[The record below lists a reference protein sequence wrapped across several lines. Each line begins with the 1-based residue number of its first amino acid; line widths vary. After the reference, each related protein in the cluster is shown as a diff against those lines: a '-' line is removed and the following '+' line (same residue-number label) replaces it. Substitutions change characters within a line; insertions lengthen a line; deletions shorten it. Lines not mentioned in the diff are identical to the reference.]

1 MTAKRI
7 TFSFFAA
14 VVVLLLGTVQVF
26 SMGDVSVEVADRT
39 GFAAAT
45 LDDGTIIQYIGD
57 LNTTYG
63 PSGSGVFDSFVRL
76 QADGTE
82 KGYNTDGVREFDTK
96 AGAFTHAIKL
106 SQIPT
111 VIIGDKLYWEFWS
124 DINDSD
130 STPLISLDDFELY
143 LTTDPNMTGYPFT
156 GLATKIYDYTTVNNG
171 FFVTI
176 HDVNQGS
183 GRGDLRYLV
192 PQDSFDLGNCNYGN
206 PACTK
211 YVVLY
216 SKWGGKSASYN
227 SDGGFEEWKVKKYP
241 ILQVSK
247 TISGAYD
254 TPVTWKIT
262 KDKDATYNLFSG
274 ESVVHGYSV
283 KVEPTLG
290 APVNTKVSGTI
301 TILGDP
307 KSPVNANL
315 VDLFNGL
322 SATILSCSVP
332 KNGDGTYTIAKGA
345 TVTCS
350 YSLGLAAPV
359 DGTNI
364 ARASYSSSG
373 VTLVFQGEADIL
385 KAAYVETL
393 TGNPTIHV
401 TDTNGK
407 TWSTSLPPA
416 VNTWTYTRTFA
427 CDADKGT
434 LVNTAAITET
444 GQSDTAT
451 VVVNCF
457 KPTVTKTADEFYSRY
472 FEWDIDKSVS
482 PADWDLFS
490 GESGTSKYTVVLDQ
504 TGFYENDWQ
513 VKGSITIANPHP
525 SRAAELT
532 QVVDNAGGITGVV
545 NCPALTVPAGGSLVC
560 TYDTG
565 KQNAKNANPFGAVN
579 TATATQQLYDFD
591 VNGVGAKDGTKDYSG
606 TAAID
611 FNGAV
616 VTLVDDEATV
626 SDTFAGSLGTFS
638 GDKTFTYTRTFT
650 CDADEGT
657 HNNTASFVTN
667 DTPLTGSDSASV
679 TVDCFDLSVSKT
691 ADEFFTRDYTWSI
704 DKVVDK
710 PGPITVPPGGS
721 VTLNY
726 SVVVDVVSW
735 TDNDWQ
741 VKGNITINNSHPSR
755 AADLTQVADIAGGIT
770 GAVTCPAMSV
780 PAGGSLVCS
789 YDTGKQNS
797 ANLNPFGAVNTATAT
812 QQLYTFDD
820 KLAATLDGTK
830 DYSGTA
836 PIDFS
841 GATVNYVDE
850 EVTVTDSYAGV
861 LGTCS
866 AGSAPCTFNYSRTVS
881 VDALFCGT
889 MTVDNTA
896 TFTTNDTKTTGSD
909 SVSVDIEVPCLG
921 CTPGFWQGG
930 AGSVLWD
937 EVNDPQWVYGGVNPY
952 IHTTLFNDFFN
963 AVTDS
968 RLNGYSMY
976 ALVSSGGGSDW
987 AVKAGR
993 DMVAA
998 YLNESAFPDAYPA
1011 GSLADLLSMWYAAVG
1026 GGDAGLSAFHTLV
1039 GGWNSPVSP
1048 GYCPLP

>member
-7 TFSFFAA
+7 AFSVFAA
-14 VVVLLLGTVQVF
+14 VVVLLLGSVQVF
-26 SMGDVSVEVADRT
+26 SMSDVSVEVADRT

-45 LDDGTIIQYIGD
+45 LEDGTIIQYIGD

-76 QADGTE
+76 QKDGTE
-82 KGYNTDGVREFDTK
+82 RGYNTDGVREFDTK

-130 STPLISLDDFELY
+130 STPKISLDDFELY

-156 GLATKIYDYTTVNNG
+156 GLATKIYDYTSVNNG

-216 SKWGGKSASYN
+216 SKWGGKGGSYT

-290 APVNTKVSGTI
+290 TPENTKVSGTI

-322 SATILSCSVP
+322 PATILSCSVP

-359 DGTNI
+359 DGINI
-364 ARASYSSSG
+364 ARASYTSSG

-393 TGNPTIHV
+393 TGYPTIHV

-407 TWSTSLPPA
+407 SWSTSLPPA
-416 VNTWTYTRTFA
+416 TNTWTYDRTFA
-427 CDADKGT
+427 CDADEGT
-434 LVNTAAITET
+434 LVNTAKITET
-444 GQSDTAT
+444 NQTDTAT

-457 KPTVTKTADEFYSRY
+457 KPTVTKTADAFYSRY
-472 FEWDIDKSVS
+472 FQWKISKSVPPS
-482 PADWDLFS
+482 QWDLFT
-490 GESGTSKYTVVLDQ
+490 GESGTSEYTVVLDK
-504 TGFYENDWQ
+504 TGYYENDWQ
-513 VKGSITIANPHP
+513 VKGTITITNPHP
-525 SRAAELT
+525 DRAAELT
-532 QVVDNAGGITGVV
+532 KVVDNAGGITGVV
-545 NCPALTVPAGGSLVC
+545 DCPSMVVPKGGSLVCTYDTGKQDAKDANPFGALNTATATQQLYDFDVNGTGTKDGTKDYSGTAAIDFSKATVKLVDDQATVSDTFAGDLGTFSDDKTFTYSRTFTCDADKGKHDNTASFTTDDTPLTGSDDASILVNCFNLSVSKTADEFYTRYYKWTIDKVVDNPGPITVPPGGEVTLNYSVKVDVLSWLDNDWQVTGSITINNTHPSRAADLTKVVDDAGGIVGAVTCPSLTVPAGGSLVC

-565 KQNAKNANPFGAVN
+565 KQ
-579 TATATQQLYDFD
+579 
-591 VNGVGAKDGTKDYSG
+591 
-606 TAAID
+606 
-611 FNGAV
+611 
-616 VTLVDDEATV
+616 
-626 SDTFAGSLGTFS
+626 
-638 GDKTFTYTRTFT
+638 
-650 CDADEGT
+650 
-657 HNNTASFVTN
+657 
-667 DTPLTGSDSASV
+667 DSA
-679 TVDCFDLSVSKT
+679 D
-691 ADEFFTRDYTWSI
+691 
-704 DKVVDK
+704 
-710 PGPITVPPGGS
+710 
-721 VTLNY
+721 
-726 SVVVDVVSW
+726 
-735 TDNDWQ
+735 
-741 VKGNITINNSHPSR
+741 
-755 AADLTQVADIAGGIT
+755 
-770 GAVTCPAMSV
+770 
-780 PAGGSLVCS
+780 
-789 YDTGKQNS
+789 
-797 ANLNPFGAVNTATAT
+797 LNPFGDTNTATAT

-820 KLAATLDGTK
+820 KLAATADGTK

-836 PIDFS
+836 TIDFS
-841 GATVNYVDE
+841 GASVSYVDE
-850 EVTVTDSYAGV
+850 QV
-861 LGTCS
+861 
-866 AGSAPCTFNYSRTVS
+866 
-881 VDALFCGT
+881 
-889 MTVDNTA
+889 
-896 TFTTNDTKTTGSD
+896 
-909 SVSVDIEVPCLG
+909 
-921 CTPGFWQGG
+921 
-930 AGSVLWD
+930 
-937 EVNDPQWVYGGVNPY
+937 
-952 IHTTLFNDFFN
+952 

-968 RLNGYSMY
+968 L
-976 ALVSSGGGSDW
+976 GGRSEE
-987 AVKAGR
+987 R
-993 DMVAA
+993 R
-998 YLNESAFPDAYPA
+998 
-1011 GSLADLLSMWYAAVG
+1011 VG
-1026 GGDAGLSAFHTLV
+1026 KECRSR
-1039 GGWNSPVSP
+1039 WSP
-1048 GYCPLP
+1048 Y